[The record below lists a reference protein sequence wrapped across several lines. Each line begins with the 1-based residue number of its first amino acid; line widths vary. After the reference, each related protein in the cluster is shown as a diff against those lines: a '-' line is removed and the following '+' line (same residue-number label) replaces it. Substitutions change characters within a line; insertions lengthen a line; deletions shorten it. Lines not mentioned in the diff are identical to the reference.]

1 MRADLPLTWTTRSKR
16 FETEA
21 LPHLG
26 AIYRM
31 ARQLAGPE
39 GADDI
44 VQETFLRAWK
54 YFETFNSETNCR
66 AWLFRILRN
75 TWISR
80 WRKRRLELPLTET
93 ESETIEPYYDWE
105 EEFLK
110 GEFSMDMKQ
119 ALSDLPADYRMAV
132 LLADVEEFTYEE
144 IARIMECPIGTV
156 MSRLNRARRMLVRL
170 IHAQREDGIAQ
181 KAAPLPEQ
189 TVRRKL

>member
-1 MRADLPLTWTTRSKR
+1 M
-16 FETEA
+16 EA

-26 AIYRM
+26 ALHRM

-80 WRKRRLELPLTET
+80 WRKKRLELPLRDTEA
-93 ESETIEPYYDWE
+93 ETIEPYYDWE

-110 GEFSMDMKQ
+110 DEFSMDMKQ
-119 ALSDLPADYRMAV
+119 ALSDLSADYRMAV
-132 LLADVEEFTYEE
+132 RLADVEEFTYEE
-144 IARIMECPIGTV
+144 IARIMEWPIGAV
-156 MSRLNRARRMLVRL
+156 MSRLNRARRMLIRL
-170 IHAQREDGIAQ
+170 IQAQLEEGIAQ
-181 KAAPLPEQ
+181 KTAPLPQ
-189 TVRRKL
+189 DTLPRKL